1 MNLKLLVNNKEL
13 WDLFLSKM
21 ESRIGF
27 YHKQLE
33 QSRDTDEMFRLQGKI
48 EALRWIKTLREQ
60 VNGPEPSTKDKI

>member
-13 WDLFLSKM
+13 WDLFLDKM
-21 ESRIGF
+21 DSRIDF

-33 QSRDTDEMFRLQGKI
+33 QARDTDEMFRFQGKI

-60 VNGPEPSTKDKI
+60 VNGPDPSTKDKI

>member
-1 MNLKLLVNNKEL
+1 
-13 WDLFLSKM
+13 M

>member
-1 MNLKLLVNNKEL
+1 LNLKLLVNNKEL
-13 WDLFLSKM
+13 WDLFLGKM